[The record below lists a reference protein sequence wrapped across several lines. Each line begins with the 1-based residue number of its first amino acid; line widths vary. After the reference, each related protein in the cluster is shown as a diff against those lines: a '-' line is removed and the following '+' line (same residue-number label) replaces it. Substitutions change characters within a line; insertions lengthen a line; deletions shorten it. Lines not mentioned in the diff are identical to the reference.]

1 MNAFV
6 NIDDGHYKNV
16 SNIFQFIYIF
26 YYSSTEEIMRI
37 KEFIVVEGK
46 DDTTT
51 IKRAVDADTIE
62 TNGSAINQE
71 TIEKIKRAQETRGV
85 IIFTDPDFPGEKIRK
100 TIAESVPGCKH
111 AFLPKENAIAKNG
124 KGLGV
129 EHAQVEAIRNALK
142 DAQIMSET
150 IKEEITQ
157 EDLIIAGLIGGS
169 GSKERRIMLG
179 KLLKIGYTNG
189 KQLYKRLMMFQI
201 SRQEFAKALAIVK
214 QEEKNE

>member
-1 MNAFV
+1 MDITKMF
-6 NIDDGHYKNV
+6 HLFFKL
-16 SNIFQFIYIF
+16 F
-26 YYSSTEEIMRI
+26 YLLSLHTEEIMKI

-62 TNGSAINQE
+62 TNGSAINE
-71 TIEKIKRAQETRGV
+71 DTIEKIKRAQKTRGV
-85 IIFTDPDFPGEKIRK
+85 IIFTDPDYPGEKIRK
-100 TIAESVPGCKH
+100 TISERVPGCKH

-129 EHAQVEAIRNALK
+129 EHASLEAIQNALK
-142 DAQIMSET
+142 DAQIMSDS

-157 EDLIIAGLIGGS
+157 EDLIIAGLIGGA

-201 SRQEFAKALAIVK
+201 SRQEFAEALAAVI
-214 QEEKNE
+214 QEENNE